1 MNKTSLEKDFGR
13 KSSLDLFFHLYR
25 EKCVIMEKIISCWE
39 ENEDAKYM
47 VYLFYV
53 VYHSIFYLST
63 NEKKTEICGKQ
74 TFYQKKNAEQEC
86 R

>member
-1 MNKTSLEKDFGR
+1 
-13 KSSLDLFFHLYR
+13 
-25 EKCVIMEKIISCWE
+25 MEKIISCWE

-63 NEKKTEICGKQ
+63 NEKKTEIYGKQ
-74 TFYQKKNAEQEC
+74 TFYQKKNDEQDC